1 MDHPLGKEKLSKL
14 IIQYSIPSI
23 ISFVVN
29 SLYNMVDQVF
39 IGQGVGYLG
48 NAATNVI
55 MPLTTI
61 MLALGLMIGDGAA
74 AFMSLNLGQGN
85 KKEARKSVGNMCVL
99 TLIAGILLM
108 IVFELFLRPLALL
121 FGATETVMPWA
132 LNYGRIIVLEFPFYT
147 VSIAFASIIRADGRP
162 NETMRG
168 LLIGC
173 ITNIILDPVFIFI
186 FKMGVQGAALAT
198 IIEQFLNA
206 VYFVVCIFRFKT
218 FELKAEDIKLD
229 RKISTKIIT
238 LGTSSFITQIAVVLV
253 IGVMNNLL
261 VNYGGQSKYS
271 ADIPLA
277 TFGITMFTSVA
288 VMLLALVIFQI
299 FPQNITALFGQE
311 SDLYMEFAVKS
322 FRIFLLACF
331 LQLVASVAG
340 IFFQSIGK
348 PVLSAVCSMSRQI
361 VFMIPSMIL
370 LGKLSGI
377 EGILWAGPVA
387 DTFSAVIAGAML
399 MLFWKKIFK
408 EKL

>member
-121 FGATETVMPWA
+121 FGATETVMPCA

-261 VNYGGQSKYS
+261 VNYGGQSKYG

>member
-108 IVFELFLRPLALL
+108 ILFELLLRPLALL
-121 FGATETVMPWA
+121 FGATETVMPYA
-132 LNYGRIIVLEFPFYT
+132 LNYGRIIVLGFPFYA
-147 VSIAFASIIRADGRP
+147 VSIAFSSIIRADGRP

-198 IIEQFLNA
+198 IIGQFLNA
-206 VYFVVCIFRFKT
+206 VYFVVCIFKFKT

-229 RKISTKIIT
+229 RKISTRIIT
-238 LGTSSFITQIAVVLV
+238 LGTSSFITQMAESKRHLELQCLQVLP
-253 IGVMNNLL
+253 
-261 VNYGGQSKYS
+261 S
-271 ADIPLA
+271 
-277 TFGITMFTSVA
+277 
-288 VMLLALVIFQI
+288 
-299 FPQNITALFGQE
+299 
-311 SDLYMEFAVKS
+311 
-322 FRIFLLACF
+322 CF
-331 LQLVASVAG
+331 LH
-340 IFFQSIGK
+340 
-348 PVLSAVCSMSRQI
+348 
-361 VFMIPSMIL
+361 
-370 LGKLSGI
+370 
-377 EGILWAGPVA
+377 
-387 DTFSAVIAGAML
+387 
-399 MLFWKKIFK
+399 
-408 EKL
+408 

>member
-121 FGATETVMPWA
+121 FGATETVMPCA

-261 VNYGGQSKYS
+261 VNYGGQSKYG

-387 DTFSAVIAGAML
+387 DTFSAVIAGVML